1 MKNPLKRG
9 VYPTMITP
17 YREDNTVDYAAAEKL
32 VDYYISRGCHGVFAV
47 CQSSEMFFLSLAE
60 RVKLARCVVKAAEGK
75 LDVVASGHIS
85 GDPEAQIEEIQRI
98 SETGVR
104 AVVMV
109 PNRLAREDESDDVLI
124 ERMERIL
131 EAVPEVDFGM
141 YECPYPYKRLLSEK
155 VLTAMAESGRF
166 SFIKDT
172 CCDAALIGKRLRLLD
187 GRLQLFNANA
197 ATILDTLKDGADG
210 FSGIMANFHPEL
222 YVWLFENYEKEPE
235 KAAELQAFLTLASG
249 VERGAYPVSAKYYM
263 QKSGIPMSLVS
274 RARPKSDLTP
284 LFMREV
290 DDLIT
295 LQKHFAEFIKA

>member
-17 YREDNTVDYAAAEKL
+17 YKEDNTVDYTAAEKL
-32 VDYYISRGCHGVFAV
+32 VNYYVSRGCHGVFAV
-47 CQSSEMFFLSLAE
+47 CQSSEMFYLSLEE
-60 RVKLARCVVKAAEGK
+60 RVKLARCVVRAAEGK

-85 GDPEAQIEEIQRI
+85 GDPEAQIEEIRRMA
-98 SETGVR
+98 ETGVK

-124 ERMERIL
+124 ERMDRIL
-131 EAVPEVDFGM
+131 EAVPGIDFGM

-155 VLTAMAESGRF
+155 VLKAMAESGRF

-172 CCDAALIGKRLRLLD
+172 CCDADLIRKRVELLD
-187 GRLQLFNANA
+187 GKLQLFNANA
-197 ATILDTLKDGADG
+197 ATILDTLRDGADG

-235 KAAELQAFLTLASG
+235 KAEKLQAFLTLASG

-263 QKSGIPMSLVS
+263 QKIGIPMTLVS
-274 RARPKSDLTP
+274 RTRPISDLSP
-284 LFMREV
+284 LLKREV

-295 LQKHFAEFIKA
+295 LQKHFLEFIQA

>member
-1 MKNPLKRG
+1 MKESLKRG

-17 YREDNTVDYAAAEKL
+17 YREDNTVDLNAAEKL

-60 RVKLARCVVKAAEGK
+60 RVKLARCVVEAAEGK

-85 GDPEAQIEEIQRI
+85 GDPEAQIEEIRRMA
-98 SETGVR
+98 ETGVK

-131 EAVPEVDFGM
+131 EAVPGVDFGM

-172 CCDAALIGKRLRLLD
+172 CCDAALIGKRLRLLN

-222 YVWLFENYEKEPE
+222 YVWLYENYEKEPE

-263 QKSGIPMSLVS
+263 QKVGIPMTLVS

-290 DDLIT
+290 DDLIK